1 MTAYSG
7 KQQIRVLVADVE
19 RDPDRDAGEGRERQ
33 HPGMPQQQPGACGRG
48 DEATGR
54 RHEQRPGAPVRR
66 EVGAEHAQAHRP
78 GDETGEPE
86 LAARRHEQE
95 RETDTAE
102 RAGETGELGQR
113 TGSRTKTAA
122 RAVCPFAETVNV
134 KRPFCSGARSRSVP
148 GRAKPLR
155 PPSVHRTRGASE
167 ETRTANGAP
176 AAAVIRLRPSVTKRT
191 AIGIAGV
198 RGRPVA
204 GRIEG
209 QQLDRV
215 DARPNGS
222 STHLPVPD
230 DRLLRAW
237 KPRQR
242 APLAVDEEH
251 AAAVLAQPVAD
262 GQLVRAPVP
271 VGRDDAGLH
280 RHVLEHGRRHVDPDR
295 VRQRDRL
302 VLATDVDARPVL
314 ALRQDA
320 ARVVAAVPADHD
332 RPLRIALPPLDR
344 PHDLAAVDDCD
355 VELVGVAE
363 LERDPRLVLGAL
375 ADGREDRLHPRPE
388 DRALLQLQSLGER
401 ERRSGGREQ
410 GDHQHR
416 RGDTSHWRR
425 ILVFAA

>member
-1 MTAYSG
+1 
-7 KQQIRVLVADVE
+7 
-19 RDPDRDAGEGRERQ
+19 
-33 HPGMPQQQPGACGRG
+33 MPQQQPGACGRG
-48 DEATGR
+48 DEAAGR

-95 RETDTAE
+95 RETETAE

-113 TGSRTKTAA
+113 TGSRTNTAA
-122 RAVCPFAETVNV
+122 RAVCPFAETVSV
-134 KRPFCSGARSRSVP
+134 KLALLQRRPKPERARSRE
-148 GRAKPLR
+148 AAAAAER
-155 PPSVHRTRGASE
+155 PADPRRVGGDADRERGACGGGDPVPAE
-167 ETRTANGAP
+167 RDEANRDRDRG
-176 AAAVIRLRPSVTKRT
+176 RP
-191 AIGIAGV
+191 
-198 RGRPVA
+198 GRPVA

-302 VLATDVDARPVL
+302 VLATDVDARPV
-314 ALRQDA
+314 
-320 ARVVAAVPADHD
+320 ARPPAGCGRRRRG
-332 RPLRIALPPLDR
+332 RPSGSR
-344 PHDLAAVDDCD
+344 PAPSDSSSPARSSA
-355 VELVGVAE
+355 
-363 LERDPRLVLGAL
+363 
-375 ADGREDRLHPRPE
+375 RPC
-388 DRALLQLQSLGER
+388 RR
-401 ERRSGGREQ
+401 RRSRCRAGRRC
-410 GDHQHR
+410 G
-416 RGDTSHWRR
+416 
-425 ILVFAA
+425 A